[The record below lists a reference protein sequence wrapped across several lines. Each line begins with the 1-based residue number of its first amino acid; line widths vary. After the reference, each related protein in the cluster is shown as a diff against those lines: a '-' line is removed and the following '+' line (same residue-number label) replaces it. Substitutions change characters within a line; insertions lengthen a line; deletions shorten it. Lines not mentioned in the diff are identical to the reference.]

1 MELLAVNEF
10 TDHLLLVLSIEPPDV
25 KTHQGKFLQLFFL
38 VDISLVSAVN
48 TSSIM
53 LTISVGKRCALSRS
67 SHDMIDSSLTTPL
80 PHLKSLYCTHM
91 GGLA

>member
-1 MELLAVNEF
+1 MELLSVNEI

-38 VDISLVSAVN
+38 VDISLLSAVN

-53 LTISVGKRCALSRS
+53 LTISVGERCALSRS

-80 PHLKSLYCTHM
+80 PHLKSLF
-91 GGLA
+91 LPII